1 MPQPMSPRPFEP
13 VLSDGLE
20 IAVEEFGNGPPIV
33 FAHGLTGNRHASR
46 DQLAPLAERYR
57 IVIYDQRGHCDSTPV
72 IQSALYDVDRMAG
85 DMTAVMDA
93 LGIARAIVG
102 GDSMG
107 AATTM
112 AFALK
117 HPERVTSLLLSAPAF
132 GDRPNPQTQR
142 LKNMGRA
149 ITNLGMEEFLKRA
162 AIRQRDELG
171 WSPEVIA
178 YVGRSYASHDPA
190 SLATALRTVPD
201 WLAFAD
207 LSVVASLTQPA
218 CILAWENDPLH
229 PIELARRI
237 AALMPAARLETI
249 ASQSAFF
256 ANPRLAG
263 TIYESFLA
271 SLWSSA
277 GGSRSAS

>member
-1 MPQPMSPRPFEP
+1 VSRRPLER
-13 VLSDGLE
+13 VRSDGLE
-20 IAVEEFGNGPPIV
+20 IAVEDFGEGPPIV

-46 DQLAPLAERYR
+46 DQLAPLADRYR

-72 IQSALYDVDRMAG
+72 FQSALYDVDRMAE
-85 DMTAVMDA
+85 DMTAVLDA

-112 AFALK
+112 AFALR
-117 HPERVTSLLLSAPAF
+117 HPERVESLLLGAPAF
-132 GDRPNPQTQR
+132 GDRPSPHTQR
-142 LKNMGRA
+142 LKDMGRA

-171 WSPEVIA
+171 WSHEVIA

-190 SLATALRTVPD
+190 SLAVALRTVPD
-201 WLAFAD
+201 WLAFVD
-207 LSVVASLTQPA
+207 LSVIASLTQPT
-218 CILAWENDPLH
+218 CVLAWGNDPLH
-229 PIELARRI
+229 PIELARQI

-249 ASQSAFF
+249 ASQSALF
-256 ANPRLAG
+256 ADPPLAG
-263 TIYESFLA
+263 RIYGSFLGR
-271 SLWSSA
+271 LWHSE
-277 GGSRSAS
+277 GGSPSGS